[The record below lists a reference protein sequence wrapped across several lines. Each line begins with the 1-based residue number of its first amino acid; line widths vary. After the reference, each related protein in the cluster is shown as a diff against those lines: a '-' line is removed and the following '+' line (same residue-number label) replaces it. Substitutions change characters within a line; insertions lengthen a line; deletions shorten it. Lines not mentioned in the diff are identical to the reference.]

1 MPMKTLKYGSFLA
14 AAILFAA
21 GCASTKTAKKTGPN
35 GSGDTTA
42 SGENTAGKEN
52 NVTEVNIRGAEFG
65 ATPKLAA
72 VYFDYDRYALG
83 EEARASLAKNA
94 EYLKANSDFDVLVE
108 GNCDE
113 RGTIEYNLAL
123 GQKRAQTVRD
133 YYTRL
138 GVPGKQLGTLSYG
151 KEKPTCAEATEAC
164 WAKNR
169 RAETKVRSRTVS
181 TPRTHPEEAPPK

>member
-1 MPMKTLKYGSFLA
+1 MKTLRLA
-14 AAILFAA
+14 TVLTAAVFAAA
-21 GCASTKTAKKTGPN
+21 GCASTKTAKKTAANP
-35 GSGDTTA
+35 SGDAAAEAAAAAKETA
-42 SGENTAGKEN
+42 
-52 NVTEVNIRGAEFG
+52 VTEVNIRGAEFG
-65 ATPKLAA
+65 KTPDLSN
-72 VYFDYDRYALG
+72 VYFDYDRYALS
-83 EEARASLAKNA
+83 EAARAALAKNA
-94 EYLKANSDFDVLVE
+94 EYLKKNSDSEVLVE

-138 GVPGKQLGTLSYG
+138 GIPGKQLGTLSYG
-151 KEKPTCAEATEAC
+151 KEKPTCAEATEEC

-181 TPRTHPEEAPPK
+181 TPRTHAEEEAPPK

>member
-1 MPMKTLKYGSFLA
+1 MKTFRLGTLLTLA
-14 AAILFAA
+14 VLAAA
-21 GCASTKTAKKTGPN
+21 GCASTKAAKKTAANP
-35 GSGDTTA
+35 SGDA
-42 SGENTAGKEN
+42 SGAEAAAGKETA
-52 NVTEVNIRGAEFG
+52 VTEVNIRGAEFG
-65 ATPKLAA
+65 ATPNLATI
-72 VYFDYDRYALG
+72 YFDYDRYALSDA
-83 EEARASLAKNA
+83 ARTSLATNAEFLKKNA
-94 EYLKANSDFDVLVE
+94 DFDVLVE

-151 KEKPTCAEATEAC
+151 KEKPTCAEATEVC

-181 TPRTHPEEAPPK
+181 TPRTHVEEAPPK